1 MATKITATEYR
12 KARNIVERY
21 EAQKRAEEKQA
32 RAIVRKRAAK
42 TMAEPKRRPTLEE
55 CGGDVN
61 KWLRACDPL
70 LVDGG
75 YIYHPDRSLPDRI
88 TIGAQEGLKR

>member
-12 KARNIVERY
+12 KALNIVERY
-21 EAQKRAEEKQA
+21 EAQKRAEEKKA
-32 RAIVRKRAAK
+32 RAIVRKRATKAK
-42 TMAEPKRRPTLEE
+42 EQPKRRPTLEE

-75 YIYHPDRSLPDRI
+75 YIYHPDRSVPDRI